1 MSYRIYLYNFNNTEN
16 HVIPEARENG
26 TLYQLLPVI
35 GGNGNDNLMMMEWKY
50 EFPFFLHPL
59 FAGAPYLGTPL
70 YNGDSGGIYADGPD
84 GIRTLSGFYDFIE
97 QHADILT
104 DDPVNFREQKEKI
117 FSFLDT
123 KARYNSFHLDAWD
136 VFNMDN
142 EPHAEQAA
150 ELLSLIQETNACI
163 QAAINANDPTLL
175 NECPDLRK
183 NPYGFKSFRE
193 FFSNNVYGYGW
204 EVIQSGYY
212 ADDEEEKEDEQQ
224 TFTENGMMG
233 LKDTAGNIIIPAGY
247 DEVFVFP
254 GNEALAV
261 VKRDGKYGYV
271 NRQGQP
277 VTDIIFD
284 DAFDAANG
292 VAVVQVNG
300 KEYLIQPGITT
311 PVTGYDEILI
321 IAENPQL
328 YAAGRD
334 GKYAVM
340 DAAGQLKLPFDFH
353 SDMEITYV
361 DGMPLLKAPHL
372 SGVLHFYTPPS
383 FARIGDDNTVR
394 VEWTG
399 TFNHSPLLRTIQEQ
413 QQGKKKQQLHGLAT
427 TEGQQLLPT
436 VYQEI
441 APGLEDGVIVRQQ
454 GKYGVYSASKGWILE
469 MGFDRINHVYPN
481 AYIIAKDKKEG
492 LYFMGQ
498 PLVPPAYQVVIS
510 DVIWLGEDKWETLAI
525 NTDAAFRIG
534 SDGHIT
540 PLTPTDIAAK
550 IGPDERYRY
559 GEKELAMLTALAG
572 DAVPADLLYQK
583 GFEAFEKQQYEE
595 AIRYYKMA
603 AGKGSGEAMNDLG
616 YLYETAEGY
625 IDKTIAFD
633 WYSRGVQAGSPHAAN
648 GLANCY
654 QHGNGTAPDIRKA
667 LDLYET
673 AAAHHVPHAYYN
685 LAMLYYNGEK
695 VPQDYEKALRHFVYA
710 SRFGYD
716 CHSYVGY
723 LFEEKEDYNNAFD
736 AYKSGVKN
744 NDGYCAIN
752 LARLYELG
760 LGCKADPR
768 KAISY
773 YIKAAELGEDN
784 AHLEL
789 RRLYLYNDVVKDE
802 AKAREHEQL
811 ALDAGLDIS

>member
-1 MSYRIYLYNFNNTEN
+1 MSHRIYLYNFNNTEN
-16 HVIPEARENG
+16 HAIPESRENG
-26 TLYQLLPVI
+26 TLLPVI

-59 FAGAPYLGTPL
+59 FAGDPYLGTPL
-70 YNGDSGGIYADGPD
+70 YNGDSGGLYADGPA
-84 GIRTLSGFYDFIE
+84 GIRALRAFYDFID

-117 FSFLDT
+117 FHFLDT
-123 KARYNSFHLDAWD
+123 KACYNSFHLDAWD
-136 VFNMDN
+136 VFNMDD

-150 ELLSLIQETNACI
+150 ELLSLIQETNECI

-175 NECPDLRK
+175 NECPDVRK
-183 NPYGFKSFRE
+183 NPYGFKSFRQ

-233 LKDTAGNIIIPAGY
+233 LKDNAGNIIIPAEY
-247 DEVFVFP
+247 EEVFVFP

-261 VKRDGKYGYV
+261 VKRDGKY
-271 NRQGQP
+271 
-277 VTDIIFD
+277 
-284 DAFDAANG
+284 AA
-292 VAVVQVNG
+292 
-300 KEYLIQPGITT
+300 L
-311 PVTGYDEILI
+311 
-321 IAENPQL
+321 
-328 YAAGRD
+328 
-334 GKYAVM
+334 

-353 SDMEITYV
+353 SDMEITYL
-361 DGMPLLKAPHL
+361 DDMPLLNARHL
-372 SGVLHFYTPPS
+372 SGVLHFYAPS
-383 FARIGDDNTVR
+383 FARIGDDNTIR

-413 QQGKKKQQLHGLAT
+413 QSGKKKIQLHGLAT
-427 TEGQQLLPT
+427 SEGLQLLPT

-481 AYIIAKDKKEG
+481 AYIITKDKKEG
-492 LYFMGQ
+492 LYFIGQ
-498 PLVPPAYQVVIS
+498 PLVPPAYQVVVS
-510 DVIWLGEDKWETLAI
+510 DVIWHGDDKWETLAI
-525 NTDAAFRIG
+525 NTDAAFRID
-534 SDGHIT
+534 SEGHIT
-540 PLTPTDIAAK
+540 PLAPTDIAAQ
-550 IGPDERYRY
+550 IGPDMRYRY
-559 GEKELAMLTALAG
+559 NEKELTMLTALAG

-583 GFEAFEKQQYEE
+583 GFEAFDKQRYEE

-603 AGKGSGEAMNDLG
+603 ADKGSGDAMNDLG
-616 YLYETAEGY
+616 YLYETAEGH
-625 IDKTIAFD
+625 IDATIAFD
-633 WYSRGVQAGSPHAAN
+633 WYSRGVQVGSPHAAN

-667 LDLYET
+667 IDLYET

-685 LAMLYYNGEK
+685 LAMLYYKGEK
-695 VPQDYEKALRHFVYA
+695 VPQDYDKALRHFIYA

-716 CHSYVGY
+716 CYNYVGY

-744 NDGYCAIN
+744 KDGYCAYQ

-768 KAISY
+768 KALGY
-773 YIKAAELGEDN
+773 YLKAVELGEDN

-789 RRLYLYNDVVKDE
+789 HRLYLYNDIVKDE

-811 ALDAGLDIS
+811 ARDAGCNVS